1 MSTLG
6 DSTDLNVMFQHI
18 RNTHPNAPLYGV
30 GFSLGA
36 NLLLRYLGQ
45 VKEATPLK
53 SATALSAGYCG
64 RSGYYLMRKN
74 MFYSKQ
80 LTKKWMEVVNKSE
93 ELWSNHPSVDM
104 AQVRKAQTLEQLDD
118 ALSAK
123 ILQYETTEAYYVD
136 HGSIHWLEHIRIPTL
151 LLNALDDPIISGSLV
166 DLARAKIPLNNV
178 RYRHFFLLLNLVEN

>member
-6 DSTDLNVMFQHI
+6 DSTDLSIMFNHI
-18 RNTHPNAPLYGV
+18 RKTYPNAPLYGV

-45 VKEATPLK
+45 VKESTPLK

-64 RSGYYLMRKN
+64 RSGYYLMRNN

-80 LTKKWMEVVNKSE
+80 LTKKWMQVVLKSE
-93 ELWSNHPSVDM
+93 ELWNNHPAVDM
-104 AQVRKAQTLEQLDD
+104 TQVRKAETLEQLDA

-123 ILQYETTEAYYVD
+123 ILQYETTEAYYTD
-136 HGSIHWLEHIRIPTL
+136 HGSIDWLEHIRIPTL
-151 LLNALDDPIISGSLV
+151 LLNALDDPIIKGALV
-166 DLARAKIPLNNV
+166 DLARAKIPLNDV
-178 RYRHFFLLLNLVEN
+178 RKELPFSAL